1 MTAATNAA
9 SSGLATDLRSL
20 DRLKLE
26 ASRDPKAAVRQAASQ
41 FEALFMQQLLKS
53 MRDATPKGGLFDS
66 PSKDLYTGMLDQQLA
81 QKLAGRPSGLGEMI
95 ARQLS
100 RNIKGGEQPAVA
112 QGSQADLA
120 AALQLRNRSVE
131 SPTAGQPDV
140 ARMNPAQ
147 ADFVKR
153 MWPAAA
159 AAQRATGVPAAF
171 VVGQAALESGWGRA
185 EIRRADGSTSHNL
198 FGIKAGSSWNGA
210 TVDTTTT
217 EYIDGKAT
225 RRVERFRAYGSYA
238 EAFADWARLMSGNS
252 RYEKV
257 LQASANVQTYA
268 QGMQRAGYATDP
280 AYGAKLERTINQT
293 LALKRLVI

>member
-1 MTAATNAA
+1 MAATTGAA
-9 SSGLATDLRSL
+9 NGLATDLRSL

-26 ASRDPKAAVRQAASQ
+26 ASRDPQAAVRQAAGQ

-81 QKLAGRPSGLGEMI
+81 QKLAGRPNGLGEMI

-100 RNIKGGEQPAVA
+100 RNIRGGEQPAVA
-112 QGSQADLA
+112 QGSQGSQAELA
-120 AALQLRNRSVE
+120 AALELRNRAIEGSAA
-131 SPTAGQPDV
+131 SRPDV
-140 ARMNPAQ
+140 GRMSPAQ
-147 ADFVKR
+147 TDFVKR

-198 FGIKAGSSWNGA
+198 FGIKAGSSWTGP

-238 EAFADWARLMSGNS
+238 EAFAD
-252 RYEKV
+252 
-257 LQASANVQTYA
+257 
-268 QGMQRAGYATDP
+268 
-280 AYGAKLERTINQT
+280 
-293 LALKRLVI
+293 